1 MSIEELTECIA
12 EGREHIEGRQRVSL
26 ALERIQK
33 SLEVISTPRRDDLAI
48 ALCWALEEREDLK
61 RKNRILRKK
70 LEKQDVEPARKPKQ
84 VTKAKDSGFS
94 DRMDDEVED
103 VRTRALKAA
112 RKKMAPKTDIFGRR
126 VLD

>member
-1 MSIEELTECIA
+1 MSIKDLTECIA
-12 EGREHIEGRQRVSL
+12 EGRENIEGRERVSL

-48 ALCWALEEREDLK
+48 ALCWALEELEELK

-70 LEKQDVEPARKPKQ
+70 LEKQAVEPARKPKHD
-84 VTKAKDSGFS
+84 TKTKDLGFS
-94 DRMDDEVED
+94 DRTSDDSED

>member
-1 MSIEELTECIA
+1 MSIKDLTECIA
-12 EGREHIEGRQRVSL
+12 EGRENIEGRERVSL

-48 ALCWALEEREDLK
+48 ALCWALEELEELK

-70 LEKQDVEPARKPKQ
+70 LEKQAVEPARKPKQ
-84 VTKAKDSGFS
+84 DTKAKDSGFS
-94 DRMDDEVED
+94 DRTSDDSED